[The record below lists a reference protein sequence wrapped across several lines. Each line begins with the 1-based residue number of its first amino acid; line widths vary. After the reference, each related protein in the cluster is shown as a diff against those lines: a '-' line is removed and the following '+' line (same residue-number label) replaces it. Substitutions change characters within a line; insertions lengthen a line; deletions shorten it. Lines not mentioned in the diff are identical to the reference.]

1 MNNKRI
7 LQFVLVIVTLSILF
21 FINRDKLIFSEEQF
35 FSSLVNDYFQK
46 EFNGV
51 VKDKYIDEFE
61 HMYKKVILNTKNG
74 SEYIF
79 ILNFER
85 DDFYEFI
92 QIGDTLIKP
101 KNSLEVN
108 LTRKSLD
115 TTIYF
120 RFDNTRGFINSKVYD
135 SIKDIYW

>member
-1 MNNKRI
+1 MKNKRTI
-7 LQFVLVIVTLSILF
+7 QIVLVILTLSILIIF
-21 FINRDKLIFSEEQF
+21 NRDKFFISDEQYF
-35 FSSLVNDYFQK
+35 NSLVNEYIHKD
-46 EFNGV
+46 FNGV
-51 VKDKYIDEFE
+51 VKDKYIDMSD

-74 SEYIF
+74 NEYIF
-79 ILNFER
+79 ILNFEG

-101 KNSLEVN
+101 INSLEVN
-108 LTRKSLD
+108 LIRKNLD

-120 RFDNTRGFINSKVYD
+120 RFDNTRGFKNSKVYD